1 MATKEHL
8 SNIACADPGAGG
20 AAAGW
25 RHLLGYLLARFR
37 RFAGV
42 NISKCLKIKARV
54 KKVCTTAGLID

>member
-1 MATKEHL
+1 MD
-8 SNIACADPGAGG
+8 ACPLVFLQIKRSVLFPLVSA
-20 AAAGW
+20 
-25 RHLLGYLLARFR
+25 LTRFR